1 MVREKERKTRQKKI
15 NYSLLLFFSFPFFP
29 FFPFFLFFVLSH
41 LFIFVGTFA
50 DGFFVRVFSGV
61 ARNQELV
68 YDHIAVKWTKCI
80 CARSLKQIL
89 MVSE

>member
-29 FFPFFLFFVLSH
+29 FFRSLTFV
-41 LFIFVGTFA
+41 FIFVGTFA